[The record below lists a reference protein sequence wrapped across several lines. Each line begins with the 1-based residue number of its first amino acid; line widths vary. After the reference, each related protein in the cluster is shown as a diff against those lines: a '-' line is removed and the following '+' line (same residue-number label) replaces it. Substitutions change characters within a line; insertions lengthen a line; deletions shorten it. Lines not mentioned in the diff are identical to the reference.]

1 PPYDAEACPAPAAGR
16 GVTMPAAERSGVL
29 THPAWLNAH
38 GNNFQDD
45 PSLVHRG
52 KWVREKLLCE
62 TVPGL
67 ELVMVQAKL
76 GVRGPTLSAR
86 DRVEAATGKNP
97 TC

>member
-1 PPYDAEACPAPAAGR
+1 
-16 GVTMPAAERSGVL
+16 ML
-29 THPAWLNAH
+29 THPTWRTAH

-67 ELVMVQAKL
+67 ELVMVAAKL
-76 GVRGPTLSAR
+76 GDCGPTLSAR
-86 DRVEAATGKNP
+86 DCVEAATGPNA
-97 TC
+97 TCRWVATTS